1 VRCLL
6 DTHTFL
12 WWDVEPDKLSP
23 RVLSLLEDRTNLLFL
38 SMVSV
43 WEMQIKMQLG
53 KLHLQRSLGETVRSQ
68 GSRNGIVLMPIRLEH
83 ITALAELPLHH
94 KDPFDRL
101 LVAQAKTESTV
112 LLSKDRAFGDYAV
125 PVVW

>member
-1 VRCLL
+1 MRCLL

-83 ITALAELPLHH
+83 ITALAQLPLHH

-101 LVAQAKTESTV
+101 LVA
-112 LLSKDRAFGDYAV
+112 
-125 PVVW
+125 